1 MRRSLVLI
9 LALLVLAPLGL
20 LGWLGAR
27 MAADEHA
34 RVEADFARLVE
45 GRLRETAA
53 ALVRVPQRIERE
65 LLAIAGEF
73 PTDPHHVR
81 RLARRSLHFDHVLVL
96 DPQARLAFPPLASVT
111 SQGERD
117 FLKRTSGLWEGG
129 ALVSAPRSE
138 AGKTS
143 VQSHG
148 WHIWYWGGGLNLVFW
163 ARHRDGR
170 VIAFEVP
177 RVKLLAEVIAGLPE
191 SVPDGPQERT
201 ALLDSAGGVLYQWG
215 ELEPRGAP
223 RHELALAEP
232 LNSWRLAW
240 WGPQPTAQSGLAM
253 SALAALLAVGL
264 ALAGLA
270 AWFYRES
277 SRELRLA
284 AQRVSFVNQVSHE
297 LKTPLTNIRMYAE
310 LLEDELFDAD
320 PKSERYLGV
329 IVHESQRLSRL
340 IGNILTFARGQR
352 KKLSLVMG
360 AGSVDEVV
368 REVLESYAA
377 GMAAAKVEVKAEL
390 DAPAAVRLDRDAL
403 GQMLGNLLGNVEKYA
418 PGAPLTL
425 QTRQEGAQTSVVVHD
440 GGPGV
445 PKAHQKRVFEPFHR
459 VSEGLADAAGT
470 GIGLGIAREL
480 ARLHGGDLRIE
491 ASETGAR
498 FVLTL
503 KTEPSPT
510 GA

>member
-1 MRRSLVLI
+1 MCE
-9 LALLVLAPLGL
+9 
-20 LGWLGAR
+20 
-27 MAADEHA
+27 M
-34 RVEADFARLVE
+34 
-45 GRLRETAA
+45 
-53 ALVRVPQRIERE
+53 
-65 LLAIAGEF
+65 
-73 PTDPHHVR
+73 
-81 RLARRSLHFDHVLVL
+81 
-96 DPQARLAFPPLASVT
+96 
-111 SQGERD
+111 
-117 FLKRTSGLWEGG
+117 
-129 ALVSAPRSE
+129 
-138 AGKTS
+138 
-143 VQSHG
+143 
-148 WHIWYWGGGLNLVFW
+148 
-163 ARHRDGR
+163 
-170 VIAFEVP
+170 
-177 RVKLLAEVIAGLPE
+177 
-191 SVPDGPQERT
+191 VPD
-201 ALLDSAGGVLYQWG
+201 V
-215 ELEPRGAP
+215 
-223 RHELALAEP
+223 
-232 LNSWRLAW
+232 
-240 WGPQPTAQSGLAM
+240 
-253 SALAALLAVGL
+253 AARFHG
-264 ALAGLA
+264 
-270 AWFYRES
+270 
-277 SRELRLA
+277 
-284 AQRVSFVNQVSHE
+284 
-297 LKTPLTNIRMYAE
+297 
-310 LLEDELFDAD
+310 
-320 PKSERYLGV
+320 
-329 IVHESQRLSRL
+329 LSRL